1 MADAGDGIAGLSSPP
16 RPDADRLRFDE
27 PVADDIRRGLA
38 ASEFEPFFQP
48 IVSLADGR
56 VVGFEALARWR
67 SAERGLVPPVE
78 FVGLA
83 EASGLIREIDNTI
96 LEHAW
101 RALDDA
107 LDACPYPEVNAV
119 LSVNLS
125 AEHFLDM
132 AIVDRV
138 RGLMEEGRGRSS
150 RLQIEI
156 TETLLINNTEAA
168 EQILGQLKALGVS
181 IALDDFGTGYSSLVY
196 LHQFPIDCLKIDR
209 SFSSLIV
216 RSDRSR
222 AIVRSI
228 ITLAQSMGLRSVA
241 EGIEERE
248 VADELM
254 SLGCQY
260 GQGTRFGR
268 PVPANG
274 LPELLERARVIVS

>member
-1 MADAGDGIAGLSSPP
+1 MTGMDEFSGPP
-16 RPDADRLRFDE
+16 RSEVGALRFDE
-27 PVADDIRRGLA
+27 PVAEDIRQGLA

-67 SAERGLVPPVE
+67 SPMRGLVPPIE

-83 EASGLIREIDNTI
+83 EASGLIRDIDNTI
-96 LEHAW
+96 LERAW
-101 RALDDA
+101 QILDDA
-107 LDACPYPEVNAV
+107 LDACPHPEINAL

-125 AEHFLDM
+125 AEHFLDP

-138 RGLMEEGRGRSS
+138 RGLMEEGRGRAS

-168 EQILGQLKALGVS
+168 EEILGQLKALGVS

-196 LHQFPIDCLKIDR
+196 LHQVPIDCLKIDR

-216 RSDRSR
+216 HSDRSR

-268 PVPANG
+268 PVAASE
-274 LPELLERARVIVS
+274 LPEMLERARVIVS